1 MCSIRTAAKVSPV
14 HPFSDA
20 SAATAA
26 PASATAPSS
35 ADGTTAP
42 PLDERIRADVHL
54 LGELLGQVLRESG
67 EPSLYEDVE
76 RLRALTISAYDSGDA
91 AGTAEAE
98 EFVAS
103 LTLERAEE
111 VARAFTCY
119 FHLVNVAEEFH
130 RVRVLRR
137 READAGAQSPEDSIL
152 ASMRRLTGELGEDEA
167 FARLSRLE
175 FRPVLTAHPTE
186 ARRRA
191 VASTIRRISDLLEQR
206 DDPRM
211 GGVVLVEIR
220 RRLLAEVDTL
230 WRTAPLRESKPT
242 PLDEVR
248 TAMSVFDE
256 SLFSVLPR
264 VYRRL
269 DDALLGEGS
278 GTRAPV
284 APAFVRLGTWI
295 GGDRDGNPFVT
306 AETTLAAVDI
316 ASEHVLMGLER
327 VARRVGRALTLDAS
341 TTPPSAAV
349 EALWASCVE
358 RAPELA
364 ADIAE
369 RSPNEAHRRVL
380 LFAAERLAATRSE
393 GPLAYS
399 AAAELLA
406 ELRTLQESLVEA
418 EDVRA
423 AYGDLQDFVWQL
435 ETFGFH
441 LAEIEVRQHSKVHRE
456 TIAAIRAGE
465 ELDERGLEV
474 LSVFRAIAKVQE
486 RFGTDAARRY
496 IVSFTQSADDLRTV
510 FELAEAATDGKP
522 PIIDAVPLFETF
534 ADLDA
539 STDILAEMIRLPQVQ
554 ARLAATGNRLEVMLG
569 YSDSSKDVGPVSA
582 TLALYDAQAR
592 IAQWAAD
599 EGIVLTLFHGRGGA
613 LGRGGGPANRAVL
626 AQPPGSVD
634 GRFKLTEQGEVIF
647 ARYGNPDIATRHIEQ
662 VAGATLLASSPAV
675 GERNAGAAERFAEVA
690 ATMDRESRRRFFEL
704 VKADGFAPWFARVT
718 PQEEV
723 GLLALGSRPAR
734 RGLSVESLEDLRA
747 IPWVFAWTQAR
758 VNLTGWFGLGSA
770 LEAVGDLD
778 LLREAYASWPLFTT
792 MVDNVEMSLA
802 KTDEGIARRYLALDS
817 RDDLAG
823 LVLDEMALTR
833 RWVLSITGEESL
845 LTGHRVLGRAVRL
858 RTPYVN
864 ALSLLQLRALKALRT
879 GPGGSGTEQNQR
891 LLLLA
896 VNGVAAGLQ
905 NTG

>member
-1 MCSIRTAAKVSPV
+1 MPTIPSVPS
-14 HPFSDA
+14 
-20 SAATAA
+20 A
-26 PASATAPSS
+26 PASTDAAADASTAAAVDS
-35 ADGTTAP
+35 A
-42 PLDERIRADVHL
+42 PLDESIRADVHL
-54 LGELLGQVLRESG
+54 LGELLGDVLRESG
-67 EPSLYEDVE
+67 EAGLYEDVE
-76 RLRALTISAYDSGDA
+76 RLRELTIAAYESGEPADTV
-91 AGTAEAE
+91 TAED
-98 EFVAS
+98 FVSS
-103 LTLERAEE
+103 LTLDRAEE

-137 READAGAQSPEDSIL
+137 RELQQGSQSPEDSIAAAL
-152 ASMRRLTGELGEDEA
+152 AELTEELGEDEA
-167 FARLSRLE
+167 LQRLQGLE

-191 VASTIRRISDLLEQR
+191 INSTIRRISALLADR
-206 DDPRM
+206 DDPRV
-211 GGVVLVEIR
+211 GGVALVEIR

-230 WRTAPLRESKPT
+230 WRTAPLRETKPS

-248 TAMSVFDE
+248 TAMNVFDE

-269 DDALLGEGS
+269 DDAMLGAES
-278 GTRAPV
+278 GTRAPI

-306 AETTLAAVDI
+306 AETTLAAVGI
-316 ASEHVLMGLER
+316 ASEHVLIGLER
-327 VARRVGRALTLDAS
+327 VARRVGRALTLDAT
-341 TTPPSAAV
+341 TTPPSNAV
-349 EALWASCVE
+349 LALWDAVVAS
-358 RAPELA
+358 APETA
-364 ADIAE
+364 RIIAE
-369 RSPNEAHRRVL
+369 RSPNETHRRVL
-380 LFAAERLAATRSE
+380 LFAADRIAQTRAQ
-393 GPLAYS
+393 GALPGGALPYAD
-399 AAAELLA
+399 ADELLA
-406 ELRTLQESLVEA
+406 ELRILQESLLA
-418 EDVRA
+418 AGDRRS
-423 AYGDLQDFVWQL
+423 AYGDLQHFIWQL

-441 LAEIEVRQHSKVHRE
+441 LAEIEVRQHSQVHAE
-456 TIAAIRAGE
+456 TLEAVRAGG
-465 ELDERGLEV
+465 ELDERSTEV
-474 LSVFRAIAKVQE
+474 LALFRALATVQE
-486 RFGTDAARRY
+486 RFGTAAARRY
-496 IVSFTQSADDLRTV
+496 IVSFTQSSQDLQNV
-510 FELAEAATDGKP
+510 YELAEAATDAP
-522 PIIDAVPLFETF
+522 PVLDVVPLFETF

-539 STDILAEMIRLPQVQ
+539 STDILAEMIRIPQVQ

-592 IAQWAAD
+592 IAKWAED
-599 EGIVLTLFHGRGGA
+599 EGIELTLFHGRGGA

-662 VAGATLLASSPAV
+662 VAAATLLASSPAV
-675 GERNAGAAERFAEVA
+675 GRRNADA
-690 ATMDRESRRRFFEL
+690 ATEFAPLAEIMDRESRRRFFAL
-704 VKADGFAPWFARVT
+704 IKADGFAPWFARVT

-734 RGLSVESLEDLRA
+734 RGLSVESLADLRA

-770 LEAVGDLD
+770 LEAIGDVD
-778 LLREAYASWPLFTT
+778 TLRTAYERWPLFTT
-792 MVDNVEMSLA
+792 MIDNVEMSLA
-802 KTDEGIARRYLALDS
+802 KTDEGIARRYLALDE
-817 RDDLAG
+817 RTDLAE
-823 LVLDEMALTR
+823 LVLDEMTMTR
-833 RWVLSITGEESL
+833 KWVLAITGTDSL
-845 LTGHRVLGRAVRL
+845 LTGHKVLGRAIQL

-864 ALSLLQLRALKALRT
+864 ALSLLQLRALRTLRQDAV
-879 GPGGSGTEQNQR
+879 GSAKEQNQR

>member
-1 MCSIRTAAKVSPV
+1 MP
-14 HPFSDA
+14 PFSDA
-20 SAATAA
+20 PDATAA
-26 PASATAPSS
+26 PAPS
-35 ADGTTAP
+35 ADGTVAP
-42 PLDERIRADVHL
+42 PMDDRIRGDVHL

-67 EPSLYEDVE
+67 DRSLYDDVE
-76 RLRALTISAYDSGDA
+76 RLRALTIGAYDSALPEDMA
-91 AGTAEAE
+91 TAE
-98 EFVAS
+98 EFVAALS
-103 LTLERAEE
+103 LERAEE

-137 READAGAQSPEDSIL
+137 READAGAQSPEDSIT
-152 ASMRRLTGELGEDEA
+152 ASMARLTEELGEEEA
-167 FARLSRLE
+167 FERLSRLE

-191 VASTIRRISDLLEQR
+191 VASTIRRISALLEQR
-206 DDPRM
+206 DDPRT
-211 GGVVLVEIR
+211 GGVVLLENR

-230 WRTAPLRESKPT
+230 WRTAPLRESKPS

-269 DDALLGEGS
+269 DDALLGDAS
-278 GTRAPV
+278 GTRTPI

-306 AETTLAAVDI
+306 AATTLEAVDI
-316 ASEHVLMGLER
+316 ASEHVLIGLER
-327 VARRVGRALTLDAS
+327 VARRVGRALTLDAA
-341 TTPPSAAV
+341 TTPPSA
-349 EALWASCVE
+349 EALALWDACTARDARLASV
-358 RAPELA
+358 
-364 ADIAE
+364 IAE
-369 RSPNEAHRRVL
+369 RSPSETHRRVL
-380 LFAAERLAATRSE
+380 LFAADRLAATRS
-393 GPLAYS
+393 GGALAYGS
-399 AAAELLA
+399 AAELLA
-406 ELRTLQESLVEA
+406 DLRTLQESLVA
-418 EDVRA
+418 AGDARS
-423 AYGDLQDFVWQL
+423 AYGDLQNFIWQV

-441 LAEIEVRQHSKVHRE
+441 LAEIEVRQHSQVHRE
-456 TIAAIRAGE
+456 TIAAVRAGG
-465 ELDERGLEV
+465 ELDERSAEV
-474 LSVFRAIAKVQE
+474 LSVYRAIATVQE

-510 FELAEAATDGKP
+510 FELAEAATDGHP
-522 PIIDAVPLFETF
+522 PIIDAIPLFETF

-539 STDILAEMIRLPQVQ
+539 SVDILAEMILLPQVQ

-592 IAQWAAD
+592 IAKWADD

-662 VAGATLLASSPAV
+662 VAGATLLASSPSV
-675 GERNAGAAERFAEVA
+675 GERNASAADRFSDVA
-690 ATMDRESRRRFFEL
+690 ATMDRESRRRFFDL
-704 VKADGFAPWFARVT
+704 VKAPGFAPWFARVT

-758 VNLTGWFGLGSA
+758 VNLTGWFGLGTA
-770 LEAVGDLD
+770 LDAVGDLEV
-778 LLREAYASWPLFTT
+778 LRDAYASWPLFTT
-792 MVDNVEMSLA
+792 MIDNVEMSLA
-802 KTDEGIARRYLALDS
+802 KTDEGIARRYLALDE
-817 RDDLAG
+817 RRDLAD
-823 LVLDEMALTR
+823 LVLDEMELTR

-864 ALSLLQLRALKALRT
+864 ALSLLQLRALRALRT
-879 GPGGSGTEQNQR
+879 DPGGSGTEQNQR

>member
-1 MCSIRTAAKVSPV
+1 MPPI
-14 HPFSDA
+14 SDA
-20 SAATAA
+20 PAATAA
-26 PASATAPSS
+26 PAPTS
-35 ADGTTAP
+35 ADGTVAP
-42 PLDERIRADVHL
+42 PLDDRIRADVHL

-67 EPSLYEDVE
+67 DPTLYTDVE
-76 RLRALTISAYDSGDA
+76 RLRALTISAYDGGRPEDLA
-91 AGTAEAE
+91 DAE

-103 LTLERAEE
+103 LSAERAEE

-137 READAGAQSPEDSIL
+137 READAGAQSPEDSIT
-152 ASMRRLTGELGEDEA
+152 ASVATLTAELGEEEA
-167 FARLSRLE
+167 FERLSRLE

-191 VASTIRRISDLLEQR
+191 VASTIRRISALLEQR
-206 DDPRM
+206 DDPRT
-211 GGVVLVEIR
+211 GGVVLLENR
-220 RRLLAEVDTL
+220 RRLLADVDTL
-230 WRTAPLRESKPT
+230 WRTAPLRESKPS

-269 DDALLGEGS
+269 DDALQGEAS
-278 GTRAPV
+278 GTRAPI

-306 AETTLAAVDI
+306 AATTLEAVGI

-341 TTPPSAAV
+341 TTPPSDEV
-349 EALWASCVE
+349 LALWDACTG

-364 ADIAE
+364 EDIAD
-369 RSPNEAHRRVL
+369 RSPNETHRRVL
-380 LFAAERLAATRSE
+380 LFAAERLAATRS
-393 GPLAYS
+393 GGALAYS
-399 AAAELLA
+399 SAAELMGD
-406 ELRTLQESLVEA
+406 LRTLQESLLA
-418 EDVRA
+418 AGDARS
-423 AYGDLQDFVWQL
+423 AYGDLQNMIWQV

-456 TIAAIRAGE
+456 TIAAIRAGGA
-465 ELDERGLEV
+465 LDERSEEV
-474 LSVFRAIAKVQE
+474 LSVFRAIATVQE
-486 RFGTDAARRY
+486 RFGVAAARRY
-496 IVSFTQSADDLRTV
+496 IVSFTQSSDDLRTV
-510 FELAEAATDGKP
+510 FELADAATEGHP
-522 PIIDAVPLFETF
+522 PVIDAIPLFETF

-539 STDILAEMIRLPQVQ
+539 STDILAEMIRLPQVRK
-554 ARLAATGNRLEVMLG
+554 RLDETGNRLEVMLG

-592 IAQWAAD
+592 IAKWAAD

-662 VAGATLLASSPAV
+662 VAGATLLASSPSV
-675 GERNAGAAERFAEVA
+675 GERNAAAADRFREVA
-690 ATMDRESRRRFFEL
+690 ETMDRESRKRFFEL

-770 LEAVGDLD
+770 LEAVGDLE
-778 LLREAYASWPLFTT
+778 LLRSAYASWPLFTT
-792 MVDNVEMSLA
+792 MIDNVEMSLA

-817 RDDLAG
+817 RDDLAA
-823 LVLDEMALTR
+823 LVLDEMEATR

-864 ALSLLQLRALKALRT
+864 ALSLLQLRALRALRT
-879 GPGGSGTEQNQR
+879 DPGGSGTEQNQR

>member
-1 MCSIRTAAKVSPV
+1 MSTNSAAPTASVPPRDPSLESPQLDESIRS
-14 HPFSDA
+14 
-20 SAATAA
+20 
-26 PASATAPSS
+26 
-35 ADGTTAP
+35 
-42 PLDERIRADVHL
+42 DVHL
-54 LGELLGQVLRESG
+54 LGELLGEVLRESG
-67 EPSLYEDVE
+67 EEGLYEDVE
-76 RLRALTISAYDSGDA
+76 RLRELTIRAFESAQADDTA
-91 AGTAEAE
+91 TAET
-98 EFVAS
+98 FVAS
-103 LTLERAEE
+103 LSLDRAEE

-137 READAGAQSPEDSIL
+137 RELEQGDASPEDSISAAL
-152 ASMRRLTGELGEDEA
+152 ARLTEEVGPDEA
-167 FARLSRLE
+167 RTRLQGLE

-191 VASTIRRISDLLEQR
+191 INSTIRRISSLLQDR
-206 DDPRM
+206 DDPRL
-211 GGVVLVEIR
+211 GGVALTEIR

-230 WRTAPLRESKPT
+230 WRTAPLRESKPS

-269 DDALLGEGS
+269 DDAIQGAES
-278 GTRAPV
+278 GTRAPI

-306 AETTLAAVDI
+306 AATTLEAVDI
-316 ASEHVLMGLER
+316 ASEHVLIGLER
-327 VARRVGRALTLDAS
+327 VARRVGRALTLDGT
-341 TTPPSAAV
+341 TTPPSAEV
-349 EALWASCVE
+349 LALWDAIVASS
-358 RAPELA
+358 PENA
-364 ADIAE
+364 RVIAE
-369 RSPNEAHRRVL
+369 RSPNETHRRVL
-380 LFAAERLAATRSE
+380 LFAADKLAATRS
-393 GPLAYS
+393 GRDGGYAD
-399 AAAELLA
+399 ADELLT
-406 ELRTLQESLVEA
+406 ELRLLQDSLIA
-418 EDVRA
+418 AGDARA
-423 AYGDLQDFVWQL
+423 AYGDLQHLIWQV
-435 ETFGFH
+435 ETYGFH
-441 LAEIEVRQHSKVHRE
+441 LAEIEVRQHSQVHAE
-456 TIAAIRAGE
+456 TLAAVQAGG
-465 ELDERGLEV
+465 ELDERSAEV
-474 LSVFRAIAKVQE
+474 LSVFRAIARIQS
-486 RFGTDAARRY
+486 RFGTAAARRY
-496 IVSFTQSADDLRTV
+496 IVSFTQSSHDLETVYLLAD
-510 FELAEAATDGKP
+510 AATDGDA
-522 PIIDAVPLFETF
+522 PIIDVIPLFETF

-592 IAQWAAD
+592 IAKWAED
-599 EGIVLTLFHGRGGA
+599 EGIQLTLFHGRGGA

-662 VAGATLLASSPAV
+662 VAAATLLASSPTV
-675 GERNAGAAERFAEVA
+675 GARNAAAATEFAAVA
-690 ATMDRESRRRFFEL
+690 ETMDRESRRRFFEL

-734 RGLSVESLEDLRA
+734 RGLSVESLADLRA

-758 VNLTGWFGLGSA
+758 INLTGWFGLGTA
-770 LEAVGDLD
+770 LAAVGDVE
-778 LLREAYASWPLFTT
+778 LLRTAYERWPLFTT
-792 MVDNVEMSLA
+792 MIDNVEMSLA
-802 KTDEGIARRYLALDS
+802 KTDEGIARRYLALDE
-817 RDDLAG
+817 RTDLAE
-823 LVLDEMALTR
+823 LVLDEMELTR
-833 RWVLSITGEESL
+833 EWVLSITGTESL
-845 LTGHRVLGRAVRL
+845 LTGHKVLGRAIQL

-864 ALSLLQLRALKALRT
+864 ALSLLQLRALRTLRQDAV
-879 GPGGSGTEQNQR
+879 GSAKEQNQR

>member
-1 MCSIRTAAKVSPV
+1 M
-14 HPFSDA
+14 
-20 SAATAA
+20 
-26 PASATAPSS
+26 
-35 ADGTTAP
+35 
-42 PLDERIRADVHL
+42 HL
-54 LGELLGQVLRESG
+54 LGELLGEVLRESG
-67 EPSLYEDVE
+67 EEGLYEDVE
-76 RLRALTISAYDSGDA
+76 RLRELTIRAFESAQADDTA
-91 AGTAEAE
+91 TAET
-98 EFVAS
+98 FVAS
-103 LTLERAEE
+103 LSLDRAEE

-137 READAGAQSPEDSIL
+137 RELEQGDASPEDSISAAL
-152 ASMRRLTGELGEDEA
+152 ARLTEEVGPDEA
-167 FARLSRLE
+167 RTRLQGLE

-191 VASTIRRISDLLEQR
+191 INSTIRRISSLLQDR
-206 DDPRM
+206 DDPRL
-211 GGVVLVEIR
+211 GGVALTEIR

-230 WRTAPLRESKPT
+230 WRTAPLRESKPS

-269 DDALLGEGS
+269 DDAIQGAES
-278 GTRAPV
+278 GTRAPI

-306 AETTLAAVDI
+306 AATTLEAVDI
-316 ASEHVLMGLER
+316 ASEHVLIGLER
-327 VARRVGRALTLDAS
+327 VARRVGRALTLDGT
-341 TTPPSAAV
+341 TTPPSAEV
-349 EALWASCVE
+349 LALWDAIVASS
-358 RAPELA
+358 PENA
-364 ADIAE
+364 RVIAE
-369 RSPNEAHRRVL
+369 RSPNETHRRVL
-380 LFAAERLAATRSE
+380 LFAADKLAATRS
-393 GPLAYS
+393 GRDGGYAD
-399 AAAELLA
+399 ADELLT
-406 ELRTLQESLVEA
+406 ELRLLQDSLIA
-418 EDVRA
+418 AGDARA
-423 AYGDLQDFVWQL
+423 AYGDLQHLIWQV
-435 ETFGFH
+435 ETYGFH
-441 LAEIEVRQHSKVHRE
+441 LAEIEVRQHSQVHAE
-456 TIAAIRAGE
+456 TLAAVQAGG
-465 ELDERGLEV
+465 ELDERSAEV
-474 LSVFRAIAKVQE
+474 LSVFRAIARIQS
-486 RFGTDAARRY
+486 RFGTAAARRY
-496 IVSFTQSADDLRTV
+496 IVSFTQSSHDLETVYLLAD
-510 FELAEAATDGKP
+510 AATDGDA
-522 PIIDAVPLFETF
+522 PIIDVIPLFETF

-592 IAQWAAD
+592 IAKWAED
-599 EGIVLTLFHGRGGA
+599 EGIQLTLFHGRGGA

-662 VAGATLLASSPAV
+662 VAAATLLASSPTV
-675 GERNAGAAERFAEVA
+675 GARNAAAATEFAAVA
-690 ATMDRESRRRFFEL
+690 ETMDRESRRRFFEL

-734 RGLSVESLEDLRA
+734 RGLSVESLADLRA

-758 VNLTGWFGLGSA
+758 INLTGWFGLGTA
-770 LEAVGDLD
+770 LAAVGDVE
-778 LLREAYASWPLFTT
+778 LLRTAYERWPLFTT
-792 MVDNVEMSLA
+792 MIDNVEMSLA
-802 KTDEGIARRYLALDS
+802 KTDEGIARRYLALDE
-817 RDDLAG
+817 RTDLAE
-823 LVLDEMALTR
+823 LVLDEMELTR
-833 RWVLSITGEESL
+833 EWVLSITGTESL
-845 LTGHRVLGRAVRL
+845 LTGHKVLGRAIQL

-864 ALSLLQLRALKALRT
+864 ALSLLQLRALRTLRQDAV
-879 GPGGSGTEQNQR
+879 GSAKEQNQR

>member
-1 MCSIRTAAKVSPV
+1 MPPI
-14 HPFSDA
+14 SDA
-20 SAATAA
+20 PAATAA
-26 PASATAPSS
+26 PASSASS
-35 ADGTTAP
+35 ADGTVAP
-42 PLDERIRADVHL
+42 PMDDRIRGDVHL

-67 EPSLYEDVE
+67 DDSLYTDVE
-76 RLRALTISAYDSGDA
+76 RLRALTIGAYDSGHPDELA
-91 AGTAEAE
+91 AAE

-103 LTLERAEE
+103 LTAERAEE

-137 READAGAQSPEDSIL
+137 RDADAGAQRPEDSII
-152 ASMRRLTGELGEDEA
+152 ASMATLTDELGEEEA
-167 FARLSRLE
+167 FERLSRLE

-191 VASTIRRISDLLEQR
+191 VSSTIRRISALLEQR
-206 DDPRM
+206 DDPRT
-211 GGVVLVEIR
+211 GGVVLVENR

-230 WRTAPLRESKPT
+230 WRTAPLRESKPS

-269 DDALLGEGS
+269 DDALLGDAS
-278 GTRAPV
+278 GTRKPI

-306 AETTLAAVDI
+306 AETTLEAVDI
-316 ASEHVLMGLER
+316 AAEHVLIGLER
-327 VARRVGRALTLDAS
+327 VARRVGRSLTLDAG

-349 EALWASCVE
+349 EALWAAGVE
-358 RAPELA
+358 KAPELA
-364 ADIAE
+364 AVIAE
-369 RSPNEAHRRVL
+369 RSPSETHRRVL
-380 LFAAERLAATRSE
+380 LFTADRLAATRSG
-393 GPLAYS
+393 GPLAYGS
-399 AAAELLA
+399 AAELLA
-406 ELRTLQESLVEA
+406 DLRTLQDSLIEA
-418 EDVRA
+418 GDVRS
-423 AYGDLQDFVWQL
+423 AYGDLQDLLWQV

-456 TIAAIRAGE
+456 TLAAVRAGG
-465 ELDERGLEV
+465 ELDERSIEV
-474 LSVFRAIAKVQE
+474 LSVYRAIATIQE

-496 IVSFTQSADDLRTV
+496 VVSFTQSAEDLKTV
-510 FELAEAATDGKP
+510 FDLAEAATDGNP

-539 STDILAEMIRLPQVQ
+539 STDILAEMIKLPQVR

-592 IAQWAAD
+592 IAKWAED

-662 VAGATLLASSPAV
+662 VAGATLLASSPSI
-675 GERNAGAAERFAEVA
+675 GERNAGAADRFRDVA

-778 LLREAYASWPLFTT
+778 ELRTAYETWPLFTT
-792 MVDNVEMSLA
+792 MIDNVEMSLA

-823 LVLDEMALTR
+823 LVLDEMELTR

-864 ALSLLQLRALKALRT
+864 ALSLLQLRALRALRT
-879 GPGGSGTEQNQR
+879 DPGGSGTEQNQR